1 MNKYWKIFKEG
12 KERVRHLY
20 MQDLLPDAA
29 PGICDF
35 VYFIHPM
42 PSAIKGEHQETVVC
56 KFANFWTKES
66 FADLQTG

>member
-29 PGICDF
+29 PGMNLRVCVF
-35 VYFIHPM
+35 YHPM
-42 PSAIKGEHQETVVC
+42 PSSIKGEHQENVVC
-56 KFANFWTKES
+56 KFTNF
-66 FADLQTG
+66 